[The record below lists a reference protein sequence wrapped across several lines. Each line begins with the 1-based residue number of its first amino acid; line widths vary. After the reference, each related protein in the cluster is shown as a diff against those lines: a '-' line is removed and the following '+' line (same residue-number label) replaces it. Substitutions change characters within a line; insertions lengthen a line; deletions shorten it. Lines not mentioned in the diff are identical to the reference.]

1 MDNYILA
8 YYQGIQNGSIVVGK
22 WVRKLYTKIVRGI
35 EDGTYLFNQKKANNA
50 INFIEKFCH
59 HNKGKL
65 APGRIVLDLWQKA
78 FISCLFGIVD
88 PNGNRHFRE
97 VVLVVGRKCGK
108 TLLAAAI
115 MTYMVFA
122 DGEYGA
128 ELYCVAPKLDQAD
141 LVYSAFM
148 FNVEHEPALDK
159 LMKHR
164 KNDLFIQ
171 KTNSTIKKIAF
182 NEKKADGYN
191 PHMTTADE
199 EAAGRVSVA

>member
-22 WVRKLYTKIVRGI
+22 WIRKLYTKIVRGI

-50 INFIEKFCH
+50 ISFIEKFCH

-65 APGRIVLDLWQKA
+65 APGRITLDLWQKA

-115 MTYMVFA
+115 MTYMVSSVPLTVFINA
-122 DGEYGA
+122 DGEVVTNRVGA
-128 ELYCVAPKLDQAD
+128 MSGEVLQSYID
-141 LVYSAFM
+141 L
-148 FNVEHEPALDK
+148 
-159 LMKHR
+159 
-164 KNDLFIQ
+164 I
-171 KTNSTIKKIAF
+171 T
-182 NEKKADGYN
+182 G
-191 PHMTTADE
+191 
-199 EAAGRVSVA
+199 